1 MGPSVRMN
9 EEEPR
14 FARDE
19 RPGPIGIG
27 LRGLLAVVA
36 LVVAA
41 VWLLRLAVGGPSM
54 FGGLL
59 FELLGPLVLIYLGT
73 TYLHEQYQNVQRR
86 RE

>member
-1 MGPSVRMN
+1 MT
-9 EEEPR
+9 EEGGPR
-14 FARDE
+14 FASDE
-19 RPGPIGIG
+19 PPGPIGIG
-27 LRGLLAVVA
+27 LRGLLAVTA

-41 VWLLRLAVGGPSM
+41 VWLLRLAVSGPSV

-73 TYLHEQYQNVQRR
+73 TYLREQYRNVRRR